1 MAISVEYRKKIEM
14 IGDILRQRMYHPIGE
29 LEYTGFFTYERLTL
43 EQALANERQILSE
56 GLEWGHKSQYGW
68 FFTDVTVPSECEGKC
83 LVFSVKLGECVVF
96 VNGKV
101 YGAFDKEHT
110 HITLSENAVAGD
122 VYHIAMEVCAGQIN
136 LDVKNNVMI
145 PEKNVAEIPDG
156 VARKTVENG
165 SYGVFTEEI
174 FALYMDIQTLC
185 SLEEGICDEASFR
198 KAEIHKALKKVCDS
212 LNPELPIDEFIMSAE
227 RARSILKPVLDC
239 KNGDTAPTTY
249 VIGNSHLDLEWL
261 WTRQETRRKVA
272 RTMGNQLQLIK
283 KYEDY
288 KYLQSQAW
296 ILETIKNEYPDLYE
310 DVKRAVK
317 NGSIVVEGGS
327 YVQPDTNLPS
337 GESLVRQ
344 FVVGKKF
351 MRDEFGVDSEIFWL
365 PDSFGVSGA
374 IPQILRGCGIKYFMS
389 AKLLWSYNKWET
401 LPHKSFFWQGIDGTE
416 ILTNIVN
423 GYAAMPNPKSIIN
436 QQKHNTEKETAPISL
451 MPFGHGDGGGGAT
464 RLHLEYIKR
473 EKNLE
478 GMPKVV
484 MASPSD
490 FFYVL
495 ERSELDSRFVGELYF
510 TEHRGTYTSQA
521 KTKKLNRRSE
531 FALRDAELW
540 SALAG
545 VGSKKETDKLWK
557 TVLFHQFHDILPGSA
572 ISEVYQTTEKE
583 LEHVLDETQTIVEY
597 AHDAVTEK
605 KDGYLTVYNSLGWDR
620 KVFVE
625 LPEGYSSVEGG
636 ATQTVG
642 ERTFAQIDAPAM
654 GHKAYKLGKDKA
666 SATES
671 GTQLELE
678 NDLIKAEFN
687 AKGELTRVVDKQTGI
702 EFLSGVSNR
711 FRMYEDL
718 PAQFDAWDI
727 NSYYENVEVE
737 LDGNVCV
744 ASEYQGE
751 LYSSLVLT
759 KKIHNSEIRQR
770 IVLRK
775 GSRRIDFET
784 EIDWNETHKLL
795 KVDFNTNVH
804 SEELTSE
811 IQYGYVKRPTHRN
824 RNYDEARFEVWQ
836 HKWSALCEAK
846 RGFAILNDCKY
857 GISAD
862 ASRMSLTL
870 LKSATYPALHADKG
884 THSCTYSVMPFTE
897 SLADSGVVEEAYE
910 LNCPVMVREGYAEE
924 KTYLRTS
931 ARNVIIDTV
940 KEADD
945 GSGDL
950 IVRMY
955 ECMGTYT
962 PTMLTLGFEACGAY
976 IADMLER
983 NISET
988 EFQDHTIS
996 LNFKAFEI
1004 VTLRIKRAGTKVD

>member
-1 MAISVEYRKKIEM
+1 MSINVEYKNKIEM
-14 IGDILRQRMYHPIGE
+14 IGDILCQRMYHPIGE

-43 EQALANERQILSE
+43 EQALANERQVIPA
-56 GLEWGHKSQYGW
+56 GLEWGHKWQYGW

-83 LVFSVKLGECVVF
+83 LVFSVKLGECVAF
-96 VNGKV
+96 VNGKI
-101 YGAFDKEHT
+101 YGAFDKQHT
-110 HITLSENAVAGD
+110 HITLTENAVAGD
-122 VYHIAMEVCAGQIN
+122 IYHIAMEVYAGHASSGFME
-136 LDVKNNVMI
+136 VRSNVII
-145 PEKNVAEIPDG
+145 PEKNLVNSPDG
-156 VARKTVENG
+156 FETKIVKNG
-165 SYGVFTEEI
+165 SYGIFIEEI

-185 SLEEGICDEASFR
+185 SLEEGIRDEFSLR

-212 LNPELPIDEFIMSAE
+212 LNPELPIDEFIVSAE

-261 WTRQETRRKVA
+261 WTREETRRKVA
-272 RTMGNQLQLIK
+272 RTIGNQLQLIK
-283 KYEDY
+283 KYGDY
-288 KYLQSQAW
+288 KYLQSQTW
-296 ILETIKNEYPDLYE
+296 ILETVKNEYPELYGE
-310 DVKRAVK
+310 IKNEVK
-317 NGSIVVEGGS
+317 NGRFVIEGGS

-337 GESLVRQ
+337 GESLIRQ
-344 FVVGKKF
+344 FMVGKKF
-351 MRDEFGVDSEIFWL
+351 IRDEFGVDSEIFWL

-374 IPQILRGCGIKYFMS
+374 IPQILKGCGIKYFVS

-423 GYAAMPNPKSIIN
+423 GYAAMPNPKSIIS
-436 QQKHNTEKETAPISL
+436 QQKHNTEKETAPICL

-464 RLHLEYIKR
+464 QLHLEYIKR
-473 EKNLE
+473 EKDLE

-484 MASPSD
+484 SAAPNE
-490 FFYVL
+490 FFYAL
-495 ERSELDSRFVGELYF
+495 ERSELESRFVGELYF

-540 SALAG
+540 SAFTDND
-545 VGSKKETDKLWK
+545 SKKNTDRLWK
-557 TVLFHQFHDILPGSA
+557 TVLFNQFHDIIPGSSIA
-572 ISEVYQTTEKE
+572 EVYETTEKE
-583 LEHVLDETQTIVEY
+583 LEQVLDETKAIVET
-597 AHDAVTEK
+597 AHGAVSEE
-605 KDGYLTVYNSLGWDR
+605 KDGYFTIFNSLGWDR
-620 KVFVE
+620 KALVE

-636 ATQTVG
+636 ETQTVG
-642 ERTFAQIDAPAM
+642 ERTLAQIDVPAM
-654 GHKAYKLGKDKA
+654 GYKAYRLGKNKA
-666 SATES
+666 PKAER

-678 NDLIKAEFN
+678 NDIIKAEFN
-687 AKGELTRVVDKQTGI
+687 AKGELTRVIDKQTGI
-702 EFLSGVSNR
+702 EFLSGASNR

-718 PAQFDAWDI
+718 PARYDAWDI

-737 LDGNVCV
+737 LGDDVCV
-744 ASEYQGE
+744 APEYKGN
-751 LYSSLVLT
+751 LYSSLTVT
-759 KKIHNSEIRQR
+759 KKLLNSEIRQR
-770 IVLRK
+770 IILRK

-870 LKSATYPALHADKG
+870 LRSATYPALNTDKG
-884 THSCTYSVMPFTE
+884 THNFTYSVMPFTE
-897 SLADSGVVEEAYE
+897 SLADSGVIEEAYE
-910 LNCPVMVREGYAEE
+910 LNCPVMVREGYANE
-924 KTYLRTS
+924 KSYLRTS
-931 ARNVIIDTV
+931 ARNIIIDTV
-940 KEADD
+940 KNAED

-962 PTMLTLGFEACGAY
+962 PMTLTLNFDASTVF
-976 IADMLER
+976 ITDMLETDSVKVPL
-983 NISET
+983 NGNE
-988 EFQDHTIS
+988 IS

-1004 VTLRIKRAGTKVD
+1004 VTLRIKR